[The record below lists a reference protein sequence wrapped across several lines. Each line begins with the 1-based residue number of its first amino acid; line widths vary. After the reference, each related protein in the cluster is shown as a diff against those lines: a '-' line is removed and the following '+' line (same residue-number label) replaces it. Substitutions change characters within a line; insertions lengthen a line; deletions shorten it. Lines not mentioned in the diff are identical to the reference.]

1 MFKQIR
7 VAGHPLKPEINN
19 TKRKAKDMTLIIVN
33 RNGAK
38 NHIEMARELA
48 KHTAFKLTPLSEV
61 IKTLRVY
68 EREGNL
74 ILTECFITLK
84 HYC

>member
-1 MFKQIR
+1 
-7 VAGHPLKPEINN
+7 
-19 TKRKAKDMTLIIVN
+19 MTLIIVN

-38 NHIEMARELA
+38 NHIEIARELA

-74 ILTECFITLK
+74 ILTECFITRK